1 MSSLLARKCLDFWR
15 EKLPPWA
22 IAERL
27 TAQKDLL
34 EREHTLSFAKMN
46 LRKEVEKL
54 RRELKEVREENKFLK
69 QTIQV
74 ILLELEEL
82 RNIKKEESKPSFVK
96 EDIKKIPKKSG
107 QKEEHPGCSRKSP
120 ERIDKTEEHKLEVC
134 PDCGGPVSDTQEIRE
149 RIVED
154 IEQPRTLNTKHLI
167 HRCYCPKCDK
177 LVEPVIN
184 DALPYS
190 RFGLR
195 LMLFVLILK
204 LDSRI
209 PSNKV
214 TSLLSVIFGIKISDG
229 EIYGMLS
236 RLREAFGDY
245 YGELVKKIKEALV
258 KHIDETSWRIN
269 GKNNWLWIFINNEVA
284 LYVVNKKRS
293 SKVPIKVLGNQEG
306 KTIVE
311 DRFCAYNE
319 LARVSGCM
327 QQICWAHLLRNSKDL
342 AEHYKE
348 AKYIHKRMKYIYSK
362 AKEGEKKENLLH
374 WMDLIASRSYRS
386 TEVFKFVKSICRT
399 HRENLFRFVD
409 NPQIESTNNLAER
422 GLRHAVVIR
431 KISNGSRSQ
440 KGAEITAN
448 LLSVLQTAKLQNNNP
463 MNFLYDL
470 LHNRK

>member
-1 MSSLLARKCLDFWR
+1 
-15 EKLPPWA
+15 
-22 IAERL
+22 
-27 TAQKDLL
+27 
-34 EREHTLSFAKMN
+34 MN
-46 LRKEVEKL
+46 LEK
-54 RRELKEVREENKFLK
+54 RVK
-69 QTIQV
+69 
-74 ILLELEEL
+74 ELEEKL
-82 RNIKKEESKPSFVK
+82 LKALKRIEELEALEKENRLLKKRIEELEGIVKEKKKPSFIK
-96 EDIKKIPKKSG
+96 EDIKEIPKKSG
-107 QKEEHPGCSRKSP
+107 QKEGHKGCSRKSP
-120 ERIDKTEEHKLEVC
+120 ERIDKTEEHKLDVC

-149 RIVED
+149 RIIED

-190 RFGLR
+190 RFGLK
-195 LMLFVLILK
+195 LMLFVLVLK

-214 TSLLSVIFGIKISDG
+214 TSLLSTIFGIKMSDG
-229 EIYGMLS
+229 EIYGILNQ
-236 RLREAFGDY
+236 LNKAFGDY
-245 YGELVKKIKEALV
+245 YDELVQKIKEALV

-284 LYVVNKKRS
+284 LYVVNRNRS

-348 AKYIHKRMKYIYSK
+348 AKYIHKRMKYIYNK
-362 AKEGEKKENLLH
+362 AKDGEKKENLLH

-399 HRENLFRFVD
+399 HRDNLFRFVD
-409 NPQIESTNNLAER
+409 NPQIEATNNKAER

-470 LHNRK
+470 LQNRK